1 MADEHPFHRR
11 PHRTLLALGLPVLGS
26 LVAEPLTGLVDTA
39 FVARLGAEELA
50 ALGVGTIVLSAS
62 LWIFN
67 FLGVGTQTAVAQA
80 LGRGDREAAA
90 STTAHALALAL
101 ACGVGVALVGW
112 LAAGPISRGMGAEGA
127 IVGLAAGYVRI
138 RVLGAPAVLVTV
150 AAFGA
155 LRGREDMTTPLGVAV
170 GVNLLNAALDGPLVF
185 GWGPA
190 PALGVAGAAWAST
203 AAQWLGAG
211 WAARA
216 ALVRLGRPGALA
228 WAEVGAL
235 VRVGG
240 ALFVRTGLL
249 TLFLLL
255 ATRAAT
261 QAGAEAGAAHQAIR
275 QVWAFTALFL
285 DAFAVTG
292 QSLVAGFVGG
302 GTILAARRA
311 ARVVLGWSAG
321 VGLALAAAL
330 WSATP
335 LVEALLVPESA
346 RAVFRTAWLASLV
359 FLPVNGLTF
368 GTDGVH
374 WGTGDFRYLAA
385 AVVVATGLGAAALA
399 AVDPGAP
406 GALAAIWW
414 ITGGWIVVRAGFG
427 LVRIWPGV
435 GRAPLAG

>member
-1 MADEHPFHRR
+1 MAPSEHPFHRR

-39 FVARLGAEELA
+39 FVARLGAAELA

-62 LWIFN
+62 LWVFN

-80 LGRGDREAAA
+80 LGRGDRDAAA
-90 STTAHALALAL
+90 STTGHALALAL
-101 ACGVGVALVGW
+101 GCGVGVALLGW
-112 LAAGPISRGMGAEGA
+112 LAAVPVSELMGAEGR
-127 IVGLAAGYVRI
+127 ITDLAAEYVRI
-138 RVLGAPAVLVTV
+138 RALGAPAVLVTV

-155 LRGREDMTTPLGVAV
+155 LRGREDMTTPLWVAV
-170 GVNLLNAALDGPLVF
+170 AVNALNAGLDGPLVF

-211 WAARA
+211 WAAWA
-216 ALVRLGRPGALA
+216 ALARLGRPGALA

-302 GTILAARRA
+302 GTVAAARRA

-321 VGLALAAAL
+321 VGLGLAVAL
-330 WSATP
+330 WLATP
-335 LVEALLVPESA
+335 VVEALLVPEAA
-346 RAVFRTAWLASLV
+346 REVFRVAWLASLV

-374 WGTGDFRYLAA
+374 WGTGAFRYLA
-385 AVVVATGLGAAALA
+385 LAAAA
-399 AVDPGAP
+399 A
-406 GALAAIWW
+406 AA
-414 ITGGWIVVRAGFG
+414 RA
-427 LVRIWPGV
+427 R
-435 GRAPLAG
+435 